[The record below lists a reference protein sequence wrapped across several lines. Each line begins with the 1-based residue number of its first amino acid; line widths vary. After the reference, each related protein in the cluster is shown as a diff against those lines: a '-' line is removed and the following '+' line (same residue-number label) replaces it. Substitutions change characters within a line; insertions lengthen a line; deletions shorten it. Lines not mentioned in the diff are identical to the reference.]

1 MSRLQELGQGAR
13 QHFDAIA
20 PDWAGVE
27 QAVRSTGVEPSTA
40 IAATVCSFGE
50 RNIEALIDSPAM
62 TFLFPTGIVSTTGKK
77 GMLGGGPKAKVIDF
91 SEVRAFGDCE
101 YTDDRG
107 FGKYCIEF
115 QAAGG
120 ILLGRLQWTWKGK
133 RFKDNRREIAAV
145 AEERDQFL
153 ARVNQLLA
161 D

>member
-1 MSRLQELGQGAR
+1 MSRLQELGRGAR
-13 QHFDAIA
+13 QHFDTIT

-27 QAVRSTGVEPSTA
+27 QAVRSAGADPNA
-40 IAATVCSFGE
+40 ALAATVCSFGE

-62 TFLFPTGIVSTTGKK
+62 TFLFPTGIVSTNGKK
-77 GMLGGGPKAKVIDF
+77 GILGGAPKAKLIDF
-91 SEVRAFGDCE
+91 REVRAYGDCE
-101 YTDDRG
+101 YTDERG

-153 ARVNQLLA
+153 SQVNQLLS